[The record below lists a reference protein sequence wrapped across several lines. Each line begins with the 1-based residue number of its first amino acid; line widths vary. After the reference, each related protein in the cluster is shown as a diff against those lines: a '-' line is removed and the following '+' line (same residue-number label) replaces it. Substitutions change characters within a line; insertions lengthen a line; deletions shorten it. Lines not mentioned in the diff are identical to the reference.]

1 MWDNPRQLNA
11 VALMVVAAAVT
22 MLAVAAVRWATRQ
35 PAFALREVVIH
46 GPLQRANPAHIEAVV
61 REELRGTFFTLRL
74 ADARASLANV
84 PWVRAV
90 TLRRAWPL
98 RLEVSV
104 TEHEPLARWNDSAL
118 VNVQGETFSA
128 DYDGELPQFTGPE
141 GRAADV
147 AAHFREFMQVL
158 RPTGLAVAEIRLTE
172 RAAWE
177 LKTEGAAALTL
188 ELGRVEPDAR
198 LARFVAYYTATLG
211 RLRRGGVRVDQV
223 DLRYRNGFA
232 ARVPGFREST
242 AKKPAADQLRS
253 KP

>member
-11 VALMVVAAAVT
+11 VALIVAATALA
-22 MLAVAAVRWATRQ
+22 MLAVAAVTWAIRQ
-35 PAFALREVVIH
+35 PAFALREVVIR

-74 ADARASLANV
+74 ADARASLVNV

-90 TLRRAWPL
+90 GLRRTWPL

-147 AAHFREFMQVL
+147 AARFREFTEAL
-158 RPTGLAVAEIRLTE
+158 RPTRLAIAEIHLSE

-177 LKTEGAAALTL
+177 LKTGGAAALTL
-188 ELGRVEPDAR
+188 QLGRVEPDAR
-198 LARFVAYYTATLG
+198 LERFIAYYPATVG
-211 RLRRGGVRVDQV
+211 RLQRAGTRVDQV

-232 ARVPGFREST
+232 ARVPGFGDASP
-242 AKKPAADQLRS
+242 KKPSVTQKHE

>member
-11 VALMVVAAAVT
+11 VALVVAATAVT
-22 MLAVAAVRWATRQ
+22 LLVVAALLWAIRQ
-35 PAFALREVVIH
+35 PAFALREVVIRT
-46 GPLQRANPAHIEAVV
+46 PLQRANPAHIEAVV

-90 TLRRAWPL
+90 ALRRAWPL

-118 VNVQGETFSA
+118 VNMQGETFIA
-128 DYDGELPQFTGPE
+128 DYDGELPQFAGPD
-141 GRAADV
+141 GRAAEV
-147 AAHFREFMQVL
+147 AAHFREFGQAL
-158 RPTGLAVAEIRLTE
+158 RPTGLAVAEIRLSE

-177 LKTEGAAALTL
+177 IKTEGPAALTL
-188 ELGRVEPDAR
+188 QLGRVEPDAR
-198 LARFVAYYTATLG
+198 LARFIAYYPATVG
-211 RLRRGGVRVDQV
+211 RLHRAGMRVDQV

-232 ARVPGFREST
+232 AHVPGFGNAS
-242 AKKPAADQLRS
+242 AKKPAAAQKQGKL
-253 KP
+253 